1 MLVAGLKHRGGNNK
15 NIPSNSESA
24 TGDAD
29 DLGQKNGRERGRR
42 KRREDKEGRQKE
54 LEVDAGGQGHSCD
67 EELRMKDVAS
77 VRP

>member
-1 MLVAGLKHRGGNNK
+1 MVAGLKHHGGNNK
-15 NIPSNSESA
+15 NTPSNSESA

-42 KRREDKEGRQKE
+42 KRREDKEGWQKE